1 MTQSQSFHSILPTV
15 SRDSPGL
22 CIALLGGGGKTA
34 LLFQLGK
41 EFANENNYVL
51 MTSITKAGPSNN
63 FPVILTGPQEK
74 ISLTHLFK
82 YQNPVYL
89 LHEQI
94 RADKYTGISPAQLES
109 LLPKADITIFECDGS
124 RNLPLKAH
132 NPGDPVV
139 PDFATHV
146 IITVG
151 ADVIN
156 TKLNDGKVHRP
167 ELFSSLWDMQNN
179 PVIDIDLIT
188 QVLTDKKGYLSKT
201 PDSVEKI
208 YFVNKADIFPKEAK
222 ALALSISRVTPDVV
236 FWGSVHKS
244 WWKAVS

>member
-1 MTQSQSFHSILPTV
+1 MTQSQLFLNILPAV
-15 SRDSPGL
+15 SRDSSGL
-22 CIALLGGGGKTA
+22 CVALLGGGGKTA

-41 EFANENNYVL
+41 EFANENNRVL

-63 FPVILTGPQEK
+63 FPVTLTDPQGK

-89 LHEQI
+89 LHEKI
-94 RADKYTGISPAQLES
+94 RADKYTGISTAQLKA
-109 LLPKADITIFECDGS
+109 LIPKADVTLFECDGS

-156 TKLNDGKVHRP
+156 TKVNDGKVHRP
-167 ELFSSLWDMQNN
+167 ELFRSLWDMQNN

-188 QVLTDKKGYLSKT
+188 QVLTHKKGYPSKI

-208 YFVNKADIFPKEAK
+208 YFVNKADIFPKEAE

-236 FWGSVHKS
+236 FWGSIHKS
-244 WWKAVS
+244 WWKTVA

>member
-1 MTQSQSFHSILPTV
+1 
-15 SRDSPGL
+15 
-22 CIALLGGGGKTA
+22 
-34 LLFQLGK
+34 
-41 EFANENNYVL
+41 

-63 FPVILTGPQEK
+63 FPVILTDSPEK
-74 ISLTHLFK
+74 ISLTRLFK

-109 LLPKADITIFECDGS
+109 LLPKADVTIFECDGS

-132 NPGDPVV
+132 NSGDPVV

-146 IITVG
+146 IIVVG
-151 ADVIN
+151 ADVVN
-156 TKLNDGKVHRP
+156 TKLSDGKVHRP
-167 ELFSSLWDMQNN
+167 ELFRSLWDTQND
-179 PVIDIDLIT
+179 PVIDVELIT
-188 QVLTDKKGYLSKT
+188 RVLTHKKGYLSKI

-208 YFVNKADIFPKEAK
+208 YFVNKSDIFPKEAE
-222 ALALSISRVTPDVV
+222 ALALSISRVTSDMV
-236 FWGSVHKS
+236 FWGSIHKS